1 MKDSRI
7 EVIFSE
13 KEFKFFE
20 QYSKENHVHIN
31 EVIRTNLA
39 EWLRGWESSDDHVY
53 LRKGA
58 VIVRGRKDSKR
69 YSITLTAVGSDGVD
83 WFNGQVTD
91 ESLSDEPTEPGV
103 QPNQ

>member
-13 KEFKFFE
+13 RDFKFFE

-39 EWLRGWESSDDHVY
+39 EWLREWESSDDHVY
-53 LRKGA
+53 LRKGSGNCP
-58 VIVRGRKDSKR
+58 REER
-69 YSITLTAVGSDGVD
+69 
-83 WFNGQVTD
+83 W
-91 ESLSDEPTEPGV
+91 
-103 QPNQ
+103 